1 MKKIIVLTTMSLL
14 SLFGWSQTMNI
25 HYKSGQ
31 IEKLN
36 MQTIEFIE
44 FTDSNEDEQSETVLK
59 LAKKEILVSENGGNI
74 LVEVIS
80 NVVFGVIMP
89 DAEWIHEASST
100 RGTNTYPMSYVIS
113 PNEAD
118 NSRSAQIVFY
128 AQNSTLQDTLT
139 IIQQGRMPSATTVIH
154 VEETGTLES
163 FIAEDRRSSLTEIKI
178 TGNLNVSDLKV
189 IRQMVSLQI
198 LDLSEANIVGGG
210 VYGLSFLPKGSSQG
224 TYNDVKLEDNT
235 ILGKMLPSSVVYFY
249 APKTL
254 KSIQG
259 FQSMNHVISAFSS
272 YVSESRSN
280 TSSVRSELK
289 KINLQDSLT
298 NIGTAAFAE
307 TSLEEISLPDNI
319 SRIGN
324 YAFFDCSLNHIS
336 FGSKLRSIGQ
346 HAFEYN
352 NLSSINLPE
361 GLEEIGEYAFNRS
374 QIKDIYLPSTLK
386 RMKNYAF
393 GHTYNNLP
401 DAISVYIPSLENWL
415 TIDFASENANPLHE
429 TSGDLETNLYV
440 DNSLIQSLVLPQSIT
455 MINDYAFAGCSS
467 IQDVTIGDQVETIG
481 KKAFY
486 NCSNLSKLTIGD
498 GVSTIPSSTFKG
510 CKSLEIVR
518 LGKNVSSVSGAFSGT
533 PCKEVHCLSTTP
545 PSISISDFKV
555 NKETAKLYVPKGSYQ
570 EYFLSN
576 WGAIFSNIIEVN
588 E

>member
-1 MKKIIVLTTMSLL
+1 MKKIFVLTTMSLL

-31 IEKLN
+31 IEKHN

-44 FTDSNEDEQSETVLK
+44 FTDSNEDEQGETVLK
-59 LAKKEILVSENGGNI
+59 LAKNEILVNENGGNI
-74 LVEVIS
+74 LVEVRS
-80 NVVFGVIMP
+80 NVEFGVVMP

-118 NSRSAQIVFY
+118 NSRTAKIIYY
-128 AQNSTLQDTLT
+128 ALNSTLQDTLT
-139 IIQQGRMPSATTVIH
+139 VIQQGRMPSATTVIH

-178 TGNLNVSDLKV
+178 TGNLNVSDLQV

-210 VYGLSFLPKGSSQG
+210 VYRFSFIPQGSSQG
-224 TYNDVKLEDNT
+224 TYDDVKLEDNT
-235 ILGKMLPSSVVYFY
+235 ILGRMLPSSVVYFY

-254 KSIQG
+254 KKIQG
-259 FQSMNHVISAFSS
+259 FQSMGYVISAFNS
-272 YVSESRSN
+272 YVSNDNSN
-280 TSSVRSELK
+280 TARSRSELK

-298 NIGTAAFAE
+298 KIGTAAFAE
-307 TSLEEISLPDNI
+307 TSLEEISLSDNI
-319 SRIGN
+319 SSIGN
-324 YAFFDCSLNHIS
+324 YAFFNCSLNHIT

-346 HAFEYN
+346 HAFAYN
-352 NLSSINLPE
+352 KLSNINLPE
-361 GLEEIGEYAFNRS
+361 GLEEIGKYAFNKCNN
-374 QIKDIYLPSTLK
+374 KDIYLPSTLK
-386 RMKNYAF
+386 RVEEYAF
-393 GHTYNNLP
+393 SHAYNNLP
-401 DAISVYIPSLENWL
+401 DAINVFIPSLENWL
-415 TIDFASENANPLHE
+415 SIDFASENANPLHE

-440 DNSLIQSLVLPQSIT
+440 DNSLIQSLVIPQSIT

-533 PCKEVHCLSTTP
+533 PCNEVHCLSTTP
-545 PSISISDFKV
+545 PSISTSDFKV